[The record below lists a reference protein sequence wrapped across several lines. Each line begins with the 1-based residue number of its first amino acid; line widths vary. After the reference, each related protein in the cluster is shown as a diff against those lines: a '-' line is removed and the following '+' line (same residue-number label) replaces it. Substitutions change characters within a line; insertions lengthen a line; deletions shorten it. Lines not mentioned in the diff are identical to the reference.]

1 MASRKDHKILL
12 EEWEMPTKWYNIVA
26 DLPQPPPPSLHPGTH
41 EPIGPEAL
49 AHLFPME
56 LIKQATPPLQTST
69 PAPLSQSFTFAL
81 RK

>member
-1 MASRKDHKILL
+1 MKHSRARR
-12 EEWEMPTKWYNIVA
+12 YNIVA

-56 LIKQATPPLQTST
+56 LIKQAQNPNFET
-69 PAPLSQSFTFAL
+69 
-81 RK
+81 